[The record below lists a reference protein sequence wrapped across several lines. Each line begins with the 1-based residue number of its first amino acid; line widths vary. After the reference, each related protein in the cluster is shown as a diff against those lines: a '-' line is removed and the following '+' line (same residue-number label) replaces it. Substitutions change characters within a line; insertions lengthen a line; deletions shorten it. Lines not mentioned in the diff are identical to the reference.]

1 MYIRTID
8 PTNISVDSR
17 AKVGG
22 EYMIQVF
29 EPKNGRVELVRETG
43 WFDNL
48 ITNFGLNNIGKN
60 TALGTNCRVGTGNTA
75 PAFTD
80 TQLVAQIA
88 GTADW
93 SSPSLV
99 LAGAPD
105 YQSTYSLTYEFPQG
119 AVVGNIAE
127 IGIGAAA
134 TGANLFSR
142 ALIVDG
148 VGNPVSIPV
157 TAIQI
162 LRVTYR
168 LSMYPSLTDATG
180 TVNIGGT
187 NYNYIS
193 RLCDRG
199 LVRSPIFLGII
210 FQGRFAS
217 FYDGDIGAVT
227 AAAPSGASAIASA
240 SAFNAYVDGNF
251 YLQFSASLNISQG
264 NFAGGIR
271 SAKIEITNGG
281 NTVVSLKDQIRFGSV
296 ATDATIPKTATNQ
309 LSLPFRFSWAR
320 R

>member
-22 EYMIQVF
+22 EYMLQVF
-29 EPKNGRVELVRETG
+29 EPKNGRLELVRETG

-60 TALGTNCRVGTGNTA
+60 TALGPNCRVGTGNTA

-80 TQLVAQIA
+80 TQLVAQVA
-88 GTADW
+88 GNAGG
-93 SSPSLV
+93 SAPSLV

-105 YQSTYSLTYEFPQG
+105 YQSTYSVTYEFPQG

-127 IGIGAAA
+127 VGIGAAA

-148 VGNPVSIPV
+148 VGSPVAIPV

-180 TVNIGGT
+180 TVSIGGVS
-187 NYNYIS
+187 YNYIS

-199 LVRSPIFLGII
+199 FARSPIPNGII
-210 FQGRFAS
+210 YQGRLVN

-227 AAAPSGASAIASA
+227 ATAPSGATINASV
-240 SAFNAYVDGNF
+240 SAFDAYVDGNF
-251 YLQFSASLNISQG
+251 YLQFSASLTIAQG

-281 NTVVSLKDQIRFGSV
+281 NNVVS
-296 ATDATIPKTATNQ
+296 
-309 LSLPFRFSWAR
+309 
-320 R
+320 

>member
-1 MYIRTID
+1 
-8 PTNISVDSR
+8 
-17 AKVGG
+17 
-22 EYMIQVF
+22 MIQVF
-29 EPKNGRVELVRETG
+29 EPKNGRLELVRETG

-60 TALGTNCRVGTGNTA
+60 TALGTNCRVGTGSTA

-88 GTADW
+88 FTTTATG
-93 SSPSLV
+93 PSLV

-105 YQSTYSLTYEFPQG
+105 YQSTYSVTYEFAQG
-119 AVVGNIAE
+119 SVVGNIAE
-127 IGIGAAA
+127 IGVGSAS

-148 VGNPVSIPV
+148 VGSPVAIPV

-168 LSMYPSLTDATG
+168 LSMYPALADATG
-180 TVNIGGT
+180 TVSIGGVS
-187 NYNYIS
+187 YNYIS

-199 LVRSPIFLGII
+199 LARSPVPNGII
-210 FQGRFAS
+210 FQGRFAN

-227 AAAPSGASAIASA
+227 AITPSGATAAASV
-240 SAFNAYVDGNF
+240 SAFDAYVDGNF
-251 YLQFSASLNISQG
+251 YLQFSASLSIAQG
-264 NFAGGIR
+264 NFSGGIR
-271 SAKIEITNGG
+271 SARIEITNGG
-281 NTVVSLKDQIRFGSV
+281 NSAVSLKDQIRFGSV
-296 ATDATIPKTATNQ
+296 ATDATIPKTSTNQ